1 MWWWFFFTFS
11 LRTVKPP
18 VIPLCPFL
26 RLCNHC
32 ALSLAH
38 SLEQWDPVI
47 LGLPEGEGLAGKPS
61 STAPVN
67 SMTGNECPSS
77 FPVLKEKLCVS
88 PQCITLTIN
97 CKYLFSFLKKIPP
110 VSSLPDVFESRMA
123 VQFFQ
128 YFSCKYRCDIV
139 V

>member
-1 MWWWFFFTFS
+1 MVVFFYLFSADGQTTCDTIVSFSSSLQS
-11 LRTVKPP
+11 LRPFS
-18 VIPLCPFL
+18 CPFTGAVGP
-26 RLCNHC
+26 RYPGAPRGRRIGWK
-32 ALSLAH
+32 ALQH
-38 SLEQWDPVI
+38 STSELNDR
-47 LGLPEGEGLAGKPS
+47 
-61 STAPVN
+61 
-67 SMTGNECPSS
+67 ECPSS

-88 PQCITLTIN
+88 PQCITLTIH